1 MVLNILEIFGTKYFP
16 TQYTVHIVAL
26 IAAIF
31 ALRAYSQGRATNRE
45 RDLHARTILI
55 TGGLTPFTLTL
66 IHELA
71 TRGAHIIALS
81 PHPIDSPR
89 VSLIIDALRTT
100 TSNEHIYAEQ
110 CDLLSPASIQLFC
123 KRFLTGEVKRLDALL
138 FTHEY
143 PHIGSLRRLR
153 SKSKAEEDTQR
164 EKLSLAS
171 FLLTTLLLPS
181 LLTAPTE
188 RDIRIINVVNRFYAA
203 ASSPSFS
210 STLYHPIHTSETP
223 AIKSIF
229 LAEGLRSL
237 RTIILTRHLQ
247 RILDALPAAHIPKTD
262 SQSTAIPVVNPDSQK
277 SNIVA
282 VTVSPGISRADTI
295 ARILN
300 ADWTSSSG
308 YSTFGTLLY
317 LLFLPLLQITTKSS
331 VAAVQSVLHALF
343 LPTPFKLLSQQTP
356 QTQTRSQSQGGT
368 NDSLIDRSFTDSP
381 EEVLKPGALYAEC
394 AVVKLRVPSPP
405 LEEQNEDGDEKKET
419 QEKGKGK
426 TKEKGKTKA
435 LDRET
440 MDLPD
445 DGELGGELAGRRVWE
460 AYEAALAAWEK
471 ENMTLEEL
479 EKDAK
484 EAAEQQAVKV
494 EGVSSGSD

>member
-1 MVLNILEIFGTKYFP
+1 MVLNTLEVLGSKYFP
-16 TQYTVHIVAL
+16 TQYTLHIV
-26 IAAIF
+26 IAISIIF

-45 RDLHARTILI
+45 RDLHARTILV
-55 TGGLTPFTLTL
+55 TGGFTPFTLTI

-71 TRGAHIIALS
+71 QRGAHIIALS
-81 PHPIDSPR
+81 PNPIDSPR

-100 TSNEHIYAEQ
+100 TSNEHIYVEH
-110 CDLLSPASIQLFC
+110 CDLLSPASIQSFC
-123 KRFLTGEVKRLDALL
+123 KRFLSGEVKRLDALL

-143 PHIGSLRRLR
+143 PHIGALRHF
-153 SKSKAEEDTQR
+153 KSKTEEDAQR
-164 EKLSLAS
+164 EQLSLAS

-210 STLYHPIHTSETP
+210 SAFYNSLISNEVPP
-223 AIKSIF
+223 ANSIF
-229 LAEGLRSL
+229 LAEGTRSL

-262 SQSTAIPVVNPDSQK
+262 SQSSAIPVVNPDSQK

-282 VTVSPGISRADTI
+282 VTVSPGISRADTV

-300 ADWTSSSG
+300 ADWTSPAG
-308 YSTFGTLLY
+308 YSKFGVILY
-317 LLFLPLLQITTKSS
+317 LSFLPLLHLFTKSS

-343 LPTPFKLLSQQTP
+343 LPTPFKLLSQTTHNQP
-356 QTQTRSQSQGGT
+356 QAK
-368 NDSLIDRSFTDSP
+368 NDSLIDKTLTDLP

-394 AVVKLRVPSPP
+394 AVVKLKVPPPP
-405 LEEQNEDGDEKKET
+405 LEEKDEKRAS
-419 QEKGKGK
+419 QGKGKGK
-426 TKEKGKTKA
+426 AAEK
-435 LDRET
+435 ET

-460 AYEAALAAWEK
+460 SYEAALKAWEDA
-471 ENMTLEEL
+471 NPTLEEM
-479 EKDAK
+479 EAEAK
-484 EAAEQQAVKV
+484 AAAEQEAIQT
-494 EGVSSGSD
+494 EGISS

>member
-1 MVLNILEIFGTKYFP
+1 MVLNILEILGTKYFP

-164 EKLSLAS
+164 VQLSLAS
-171 FLLTTLLLPS
+171 FLLTALLLPS

-210 STLYHPIHTSETP
+210 STLYHPISTSETP

-229 LAEGLRSL
+229 LAESLRSL

-308 YSTFGTLLY
+308 YSTLGTLLY

-356 QTQTRSQSQGGT
+356 KTQSPP
-368 NDSLIDRSFTDSP
+368 FTDSP
-381 EEVLKPGALYAEC
+381 EEVLKPGAVYAEC

-405 LEEQNEDGDEKKET
+405 LEEETEDGDEKRKKEI

-426 TKEKGKTKA
+426 SKEKGKTKA

-479 EKDAK
+479 EKEAK
-484 EAAEQQAVKV
+484 DAAEQQAVKV
-494 EGVSSGSD
+494 EGVSSLD

>member
-1 MVLNILEIFGTKYFP
+1 MDSLDHLP
-16 TQYTVHIVAL
+16 PSSSRSSQYTVHIVAV
-26 IAAIF
+26 IAAIY
-31 ALRAYSQGRATNRE
+31 ALRAYSKGRATHRE

-55 TGGLTPFTLTL
+55 TGGLTPFTLTI

-71 TRGAHIIALS
+71 TRGAHIITLS
-81 PHPIDSPR
+81 PYSIDSLR

-153 SKSKAEEDTQR
+153 SKSKVEEDTQR
-164 EKLSLAS
+164 VQLSLAS

-181 LLTAPTE
+181 ILTAPTE
-188 RDIRIINVVNRFYAA
+188 RDIPIINVFNRFYAA
-203 ASSPSFS
+203 ASSSSFS
-210 STLYHPIHTSETP
+210 STLYHPIHTAETP

-229 LAEGLRSL
+229 L
-237 RTIILTRHLQ
+237 

-282 VTVSPGISRADTI
+282 VTVSPGISQADTV

-317 LLFLPLLQITTKSS
+317 LLFLPLLQITTKVS
-331 VAAVQSVLHALF
+331 VAAVQYVVHALF
-343 LPTPFKLLSQQTP
+343 LPTPFKLLSRQT
-356 QTQTRSQSQGGT
+356 
-368 NDSLIDRSFTDSP
+368 
-381 EEVLKPGALYAEC
+381 Y
-394 AVVKLRVPSPP
+394 
-405 LEEQNEDGDEKKET
+405 
-419 QEKGKGK
+419 
-426 TKEKGKTKA
+426 
-435 LDRET
+435 
-440 MDLPD
+440 
-445 DGELGGELAGRRVWE
+445 
-460 AYEAALAAWEK
+460 
-471 ENMTLEEL
+471 
-479 EKDAK
+479 
-484 EAAEQQAVKV
+484 
-494 EGVSSGSD
+494 